1 MQIEELINKWSVDL
15 EEQEQMFM
23 RQANQVNQ
31 WDKLLMS
38 NAEQV
43 LGQSVVFYF
52 YFFVSLCFVNTY

>member
-1 MQIEELINKWSVDL
+1 
-15 EEQEQMFM
+15 MFM

-43 LGQSVVFYF
+43 LGQFVVFYLT
-52 YFFVSLCFVNTY
+52 FFSLCFVSTIIDEQC

>member
-1 MQIEELINKWSVDL
+1 
-15 EEQEQMFM
+15 M

-43 LGQSVVFYF
+43 LGQFVVLYLFI
-52 YFFVSLCFVNTY
+52 FVSLCFVNVNTY

>member
-1 MQIEELINKWSVDL
+1 MNQFVNCCQLAAVQIEELINKWSVDL

-43 LGQSVVFYF
+43 LG
-52 YFFVSLCFVNTY
+52 